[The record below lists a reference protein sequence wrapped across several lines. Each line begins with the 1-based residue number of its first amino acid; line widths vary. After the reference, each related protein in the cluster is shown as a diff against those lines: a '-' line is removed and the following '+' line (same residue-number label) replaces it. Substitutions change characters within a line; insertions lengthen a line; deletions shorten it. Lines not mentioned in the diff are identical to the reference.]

1 MHPYDR
7 IALDDLR
14 RRRSAK
20 WAEYPPDVL
29 PVWVA
34 EMDFPLAEPIRREL
48 LDLIERSDTGYAD
61 PAGLPEAY
69 AGFAARRW
77 GHTVRP
83 DRMIAVPDVMRGLI
97 ATLEVVTDR
106 GDPVVVHTPAYPP
119 FFASIAYSERRL
131 VAAPLA
137 RGDDGRHRLDLDALE
152 ARFRAGASTY
162 LLNNPHNPTGLVLTA
177 DVLVAIAELCDRYG
191 VLVLADEVHAPL
203 VYPGRTFV
211 PFAAIDRDSA
221 RRSISL
227 TAASKGWNL
236 PGLKCALAVAHDDGS
251 WKLLDRIP
259 DEVRLGRS
267 IVGVAA
273 STAAFDE
280 GEPWLD
286 DTVAYLDQTRRF
298 LAERLADRLPGVG
311 YVVPDAT
318 YLAWLDCRS
327 LGLGDD
333 PARAFLDDGR
343 VALFPGP
350 KFGDEGRGFARF
362 NFATARPIVA
372 EAVDRM
378 AAILS

>member
-1 MHPYDR
+1 VHPYDG
-7 IALDDLR
+7 IALHDLR

-34 EMDFPLAEPIRREL
+34 EMDFPLAEPIRRV
-48 LDLIERSDTGYAD
+48 LIELIDRSDTGYAD
-61 PAGLPEAY
+61 PTGLPEAY

-77 GHTVRP
+77 SHTVRT
-83 DRMIAVPDVMRGLI
+83 DRMVAVPDVMRGLI
-97 ATLEVVTDR
+97 ATLEVMTERD
-106 GDPVVVHTPAYPP
+106 DEVVVHTPAYPP
-119 FFASIAYSERRL
+119 FFAGIAYTERRL

-137 RGDDGRHRLDLDALE
+137 RGDDGRYRLDLDVLE
-152 ARFRAGASTY
+152 SRFRAGASTY
-162 LLNNPHNPTGLVLTA
+162 LLNNPHNPTGLVLSA
-177 DVLVAIAELCDRYG
+177 AELDSVAALCDRYG

-203 VYPGRTFV
+203 VFPGRRFV
-211 PFAAIDRDSA
+211 PFAAIDRESA

-227 TAASKGWNL
+227 TAASKAWNL
-236 PGLKCALAVAHDDGS
+236 PGLKCALAVAHDDES
-251 WKLLDRIP
+251 WKRLDRIP

-267 IVGVAA
+267 IMGVAA
-273 STAAFDE
+273 SIAAFDQ

-286 DTVAYLDQTRRF
+286 DTIAYLDETRRF
-298 LAERLADRLPGVG
+298 LGERLADRLPGVG

-333 PARAFLDDGR
+333 PARAFLDEGR
-343 VALFPGP
+343 VALYPGP
-350 KFGDEGRGFARF
+350 KFGAEGRGFARF
-362 NFATARPIVA
+362 NFATSRSIVA

-378 AAILS
+378 AAAV